1 MKKLALL
8 GSGENFVSDAVV
20 KYFDGKDVDVCLLS
34 NDEHCNFFIKSKEAK
49 LNVKYLPDEKTFEY
63 FSAHD
68 FDLIALCDY
77 RNDLSADILETG
89 KFINIHPS
97 LLPAFKGKDAMERAF
112 LAGVKVSGVTIYSL
126 NANESDNKILAQ
138 YPVLI
143 SNLTH
148 FDEFKSDINNI
159 ECKLYPLVIDKL
171 LKDEVFDFSDLVNQN
186 GCSSS
191 CSGCGNCH

>member
-8 GSGENFVSDAVV
+8 GSGENSLSDAIIKYFTGKNVDITIVSDNEH
-20 KYFDGKDVDVCLLS
+20 S
-34 NDEHCNFFIKSKEAK
+34 NFYLKSKEAN
-49 LNVKYLPDEKTFEY
+49 LNVKYLSFEKTFEY
-63 FSAHD
+63 FSSHD

-77 RNDLSADILETG
+77 RNTLSADVLESG

-97 LLPAFKGKDAMERAF
+97 LLPAFKGKDAVERAF
-112 LAGVKVSGVTIYSL
+112 LAGVKVSGVTVYSL
-126 NANESDNKILAQ
+126 KANESDNRILAQ

-148 FDEFKSDINNI
+148 FDEFKSDINNV

-171 LKDEVFDFSDLVNQN
+171 LKDEVFDFSDLISQN
-186 GCSSS
+186 NCSSS
-191 CSGCGNCH
+191 CGGCGNCH

>member
-8 GSGENFVSDAVV
+8 GSGENFVSGAVV
-20 KYFDGKDVDVCLLS
+20 KYFDGKDVDICLLS
-34 NDEHCNFFIKSKEAK
+34 NDEHCNFFIKSKDAK

-171 LKDEVFDFSDLVNQN
+171 LKDEVFDFSDLLNQN

-191 CSGCGNCH
+191 CGGCGNCH